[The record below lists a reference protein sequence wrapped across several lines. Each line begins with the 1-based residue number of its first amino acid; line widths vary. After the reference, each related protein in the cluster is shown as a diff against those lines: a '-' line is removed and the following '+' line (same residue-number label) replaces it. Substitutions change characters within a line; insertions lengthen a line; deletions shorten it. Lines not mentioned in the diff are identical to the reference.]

1 MVRGVAHATWRTKLG
16 SWCLRKGYGP
26 APLAKL
32 PEDGK
37 QRMKKSSFPW
47 FKLLI
52 ATAAIAVLVGFAAKD
67 LAPNVPVAWVL
78 AYAFAGGVL
87 FVIAILLVMWIKF
100 LVNRFLL
107 NAGATDTDWLWF
119 KSDPRG
125 IQSLRGRDV
134 SDQSKDI

>member
-1 MVRGVAHATWRTKLG
+1 MRAKLAPWCWRKCCGV
-16 SWCLRKGYGP
+16 

-32 PEDGK
+32 PEHGKQSGK

-47 FKLLI
+47 LKLFVAL
-52 ATAAIAVLVGFAAKD
+52 AAIALLVGFAAKD
-67 LAPNVPVAWVL
+67 LAPNVPVSWAL
-78 AYAFAGGVL
+78 AYAFAGGAV
-87 FVIAILLVMWIKF
+87 FVIAILLVMWLKF

-134 SDQSKDI
+134 PDQSKDT